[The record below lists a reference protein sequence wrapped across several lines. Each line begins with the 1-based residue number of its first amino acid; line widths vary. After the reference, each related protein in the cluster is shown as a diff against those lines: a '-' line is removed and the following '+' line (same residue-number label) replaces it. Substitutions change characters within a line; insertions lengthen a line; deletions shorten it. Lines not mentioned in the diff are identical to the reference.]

1 MKYLLLMLA
10 GIVMLAACE
19 SENKK
24 SFNRADNPN
33 LRQVEVQE
41 VIQTSSYTYLKMKEE
56 GDVYWG
62 AIPRN
67 DAMLEGETYYFDNY
81 MEMENFPSK
90 ELDKTFDKIYFIQV
104 ISDQPFSANTIPNQS
119 KQSEQMGKNTVGN
132 MEIEPMDA
140 IEGGIT
146 IAELFANK
154 EKYEGKIVILR
165 GHVVKYSEAIMNK
178 NWAHIQDGTMSGGD
192 FDLTITTLGEVEVG
206 DIATFEGKVILNKD
220 FGYGYA
226 YDIILEDAE
235 LVEIEKAT
243 QLQ

>member
-1 MKYLLLMLA
+1 MKYLLVMLA
-10 GIVMLAACE
+10 GIMLMMACE
-19 SENKK
+19 SESGK

-33 LRQVEVQE
+33 LRKVVVKEV
-41 VIQTSSYTYLKMKEE
+41 VQTSSYTYLKIKEE

-62 AIPRN
+62 AIPRR
-67 DAMLEGETYYFDNY
+67 DDLVEGNTYYFDSF

-90 ELDKTFDKIYFIQV
+90 ELDKTFDKIYFIQG
-104 ISDQPFSANTIPNQS
+104 ISDEPFSAETSSSGQNQ
-119 KQSEQMGKNTVGN
+119 QMGKSKVGS
-132 MEIEPMDA
+132 MEFEPMDA
-140 IEGGIT
+140 VEGGIT

-178 NWAHIQDGTMSGGD
+178 NWAHIQDGTTSDGN

-206 DIATFEGKVILNKD
+206 DITTFEGKVILNKD
-220 FGYGYA
+220 FGYGYK
-226 YDIILEDAE
+226 YDVLLEDAE

-243 QLQ
+243 KLQ

>member
-41 VIQTSSYTYLKMKEE
+41 VIHVSSYTYLKMKEE

-67 DAMLEGETYYFDNY
+67 DAMIEGKTYYFDSFY
-81 MEMENFPSK
+81 EMKNFASK
-90 ELDKTFDKIYFIQV
+90 ELDKTFDKIYFIEV
-104 ISDQPFSANTIPNQS
+104 ISDEPFSANTNQLMR
-119 KQSEQMGKNTVGN
+119 KEQMGTNTVGN
-132 MEIEPMDA
+132 MEIEPMEA
-140 IEGGIT
+140 VEGGIT

-165 GHVVKYSEAIMNK
+165 GHVVKHSEAMNK
-178 NWAHIQDGTMSGGD
+178 NWAHIQDGTMSGGN

-226 YDIILEDAE
+226 YDVLLEEAE
-235 LVEIEKAT
+235 LVEIIKAT
-243 QLQ
+243 ELQ